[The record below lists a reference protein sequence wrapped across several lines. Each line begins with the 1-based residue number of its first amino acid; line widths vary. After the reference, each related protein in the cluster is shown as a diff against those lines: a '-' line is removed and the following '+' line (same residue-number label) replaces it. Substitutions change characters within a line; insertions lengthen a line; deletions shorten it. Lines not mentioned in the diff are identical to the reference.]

1 MGEVTGCVT
10 LLTLCG
16 AGTTE
21 EMTMTRSIVV
31 GLAVLALS
39 TSAAFAAHRHHHAM
53 HASYSGVAP
62 AAPAMWMGGAS
73 SNDHAMYLKN
83 ERDAGYNPKN
93 DYTANGLL
101 KNQ

>member
-1 MGEVTGCVT
+1 MGGMSGCVT
-10 LLTLCG
+10 LLTHVG

-39 TSAAFAAHRHHHAM
+39 TSAAFAAHRHHHHAM
-53 HASYSGVAP
+53 HSGVAP